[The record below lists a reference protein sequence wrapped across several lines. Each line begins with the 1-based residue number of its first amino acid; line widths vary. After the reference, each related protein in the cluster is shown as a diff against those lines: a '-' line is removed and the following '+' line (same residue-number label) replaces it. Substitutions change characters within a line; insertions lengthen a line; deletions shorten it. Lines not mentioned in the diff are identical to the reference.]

1 MNLYK
6 SLSAIYSYLHGIR
19 KHEDYFIIDLSL
31 PTNWQIPNKT
41 IDNVGVKVYKNTD
54 TIKIISFYTVF
65 GEETCGT
72 LMEVINEV
80 IRLNKE
86 REEKDS
92 LLHEKRVELE
102 KLFNSNN
109 LDSLKNMSFMFNNV
123 NEYYEKF
130 ENKLTSPDGEAGERT
145 EEKQTEP
152 TTGQEKSN

>member
-1 MNLYK
+1 ML
-6 SLSAIYSYLHGIR
+6 
-19 KHEDYFIIDLSL
+19 
-31 PTNWQIPNKT
+31 
-41 IDNVGVKVYKNTD
+41 GVPIVNG
-54 TIKIISFYTVF
+54 F
-65 GEETCGT
+65 EW
-72 LMEVINEV
+72 
-80 IRLNKE
+80 
-86 REEKDS
+86 
-92 LLHEKRVELE
+92 LE